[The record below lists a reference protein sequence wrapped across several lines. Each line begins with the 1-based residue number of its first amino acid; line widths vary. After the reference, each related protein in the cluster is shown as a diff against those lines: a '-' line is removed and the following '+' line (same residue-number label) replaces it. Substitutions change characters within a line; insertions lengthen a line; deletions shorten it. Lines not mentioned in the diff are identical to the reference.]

1 MPQQNFISELL
12 ENFGNIDFNQVY
24 LAHYSKMKRFA
35 IAYVLLEEDAE
46 NIVQDVFLQLWENR
60 EIIGMPVNLVAFLFT
75 ATKNKCLD
83 HLKHRKVVLKA
94 TGILMDEQKLTMDMN
109 LEALEAFDQSVFADN
124 VETILTQAINSLPE
138 KCREI
143 FIKSRLEGKKHK
155 EIAAELNIS
164 THTIEAQMNIALKKI
179 RAQLKNYLPLLIFI
193 AL

>member
-1 MPQQNFISELL
+1 L
-12 ENFGNIDFNQVY
+12 ENIENIDFEQVY
-24 LAHYSKMKRFA
+24 VAHYSRMKRFA
-35 IAYVLLEEDAE
+35 MEYILQEEDAE
-46 NIVQDVFLQLWENR
+46 NIVQDVFLQLWENKQ
-60 EIIGMPVNLVAFLFT
+60 IIKMPVNLVAFLFT

-83 HLKHRKVVLKA
+83 YLKHQKVVLKA
-94 TGILMDEQKLTMDMN
+94 TSILMEEQKLAMEMN
-109 LEALEAFDQSVFADN
+109 LDALETFDQSIFGGDD
-124 VETILTQAINSLPE
+124 VETILTEAINSLPE

-193 AL
+193 VS